1 MKTQLPEK
9 IVQDNVWL
17 GNPYLTELVKNH
29 NQLITYL
36 AELMEVV
43 EKHEAQNK
51 NLRGGWTEVWTE
63 VEIKKAEFKWPQRGD
78 IIYRLNSGGD
88 IIEQRWYDTEKQRK
102 CQAFV
107 GIFKTREEAQKEREA
122 IICRL
127 IK

>member
-9 IVQDNVWL
+9 YE
-17 GNPYLTELVKNH
+17 GNMLNEHTKQFIDYEDKI

-36 AELMEVV
+36 SELTEVV
-43 EKHEAQNK
+43 ETHEAQNK
-51 NLRGGWTEVWTE
+51 NLRGGWTE

-88 IIEQRWYDTEKQRK
+88 IIEQRWCDTEKQRK